1 MVREDYV
8 LRIDRAHRLRRIWTG
23 SKDRRAP
30 GVRALFALLIVAAV
44 AVLAIACT
52 DDDAA
57 PAPEPVATEAPQP
70 TATATATPEPT
81 PEPASLSDDDLTRA
95 FVTSA
100 IEYYD
105 EHGLDATVEF
115 YKSEAGIESGR
126 TLILVDATEYVLLVY
141 RAIPALQGQ
150 YVGPDSSFTTLAHF
164 TELATEEGAWSVTR
178 GINPETKQEEP
189 RRALVVL
196 HDGLVFASSHS
207 ALVQDVAESVKEY
220 VSRAIAKYEA
230 AGLDAVI
237 SHYNSRDSLEGQ

>member
-1 MVREDYV
+1 M
-8 LRIDRAHRLRRIWTG
+8 
-23 SKDRRAP
+23 
-30 GVRALFALLIVAAV
+30 RALFALLIVAAV

-70 TATATATPEPT
+70 TATATATPEPTPTATPT

-150 YVGPDSSFTTLAHF
+150 YVGPDSSFTTLAYF

-207 ALVQDVAESVKEY
+207 TSTTASPA
-220 VSRAIAKYEA
+220 SRAS
-230 AGLDAVI
+230 GI
-237 SHYNSRDSLEGQ
+237 SSPPTRTTSITSTPCCQD